1 MKKLKLQ
8 KVKFEKCDIFELS
21 YNTRIGE
28 KPLRIHLNRIR
39 GEFVLLPSPELF
51 LKLGAQPTI
60 IVIFDKIKKEI
71 KKMKQSAN
79 SLYINFNKIKVLNK
93 EKVSLNLLMYM
104 QEVSILFKNIKEDTY
119 YPQVYLNKVSIM
131 KEVQISAAVF
141 ISLFPFPVSLLEI

>member
-93 EKVSLNLLMYM
+93 QKVSLNLLMYM